1 MAISPTNLF
10 EYYSVLSKKRRL
22 DDREFRVRSKET
34 MLSSQPA
41 PVVPVVDQEDKFIEA
56 QNFFGMGFREG
67 MRQAQLGEEFNPN
80 QIEDMFKFYF
90 GTGLKRREQGG
101 PVAKGQAYLV
111 GESGPEIIKPVESG
125 NVIPNQKIKDVVDNI
140 NQSVGRDRGTTT
152 TIIQPQ
158 TMIETQFVPQPVP
171 MPMPMT
177 KTVTVE
183 KMSKQKFNNTLARGI
198 K

>member
-10 EYYSVLSKKRRL
+10 EYYSALSKKRRL

-34 MLSSQPA
+34 MLSSQPV
-41 PVVPVVDQEDKFIEA
+41 PVAPVVDQEDKFIEA

-67 MRQAQLGEEFNPN
+67 MRQGQLGEEFNPN

-125 NVIPNQKIKDVVDNI
+125 NVIPNQNIKGIVDNI
-140 NQSVGRDRGTTT
+140 NQSVGMDRGKTRTL
-152 TIIQPQ
+152 IQPQ
-158 TMIETQFVPQPVP
+158 VTVETQVIPQPTP
-171 MPMPMT
+171 IPIT
-177 KTVTVE
+177 RTVTVE
-183 KMSKQKFNNTLARGI
+183 TMTKSKFNSTLARGI
-198 K
+198 R

>member
-34 MLSSQPA
+34 MLSSQPV
-41 PVVPVVDQEDKFIEA
+41 PVAPVVDQEDKFIEA

-67 MRQAQLGEEFNPN
+67 MRQGQLGEEFNPN

-125 NVIPNQKIKDVVDNI
+125 NVIPNQNIKGIVDNI
-140 NQSVGRDRGTTT
+140 NQSVGMDRGKTRTL
-152 TIIQPQ
+152 IQPQ
-158 TMIETQFVPQPVP
+158 VTVETQVIPQPTP
-171 MPMPMT
+171 IPIT
-177 KTVTVE
+177 RTVTVE
-183 KMSKQKFNNTLARGI
+183 TMTKSKFNSTLARGI
-198 K
+198 R

>member
-34 MLSSQPA
+34 MLSSQPV
-41 PVVPVVDQEDKFIEA
+41 PVAPVVDQEDKFIEA

-125 NVIPNQKIKDVVDNI
+125 NVIPNQNIKGIVDNI
-140 NQSVGRDRGTTT
+140 NQSVGMDRGKTRTL
-152 TIIQPQ
+152 IQPQ
-158 TMIETQFVPQPVP
+158 
-171 MPMPMT
+171 
-177 KTVTVE
+177 VTVE
-183 KMSKQKFNNTLARGI
+183 TQVIPQPTPIPITRTVKVETMTKSKFNSTLARGI
-198 K
+198 R

>member
-34 MLSSQPA
+34 MLSSQPV
-41 PVVPVVDQEDKFIEA
+41 PVAPVVDQEDKFIEA

-125 NVIPNQKIKDVVDNI
+125 NVIPNQNIKGIVDNI
-140 NQSVGRDRGTTT
+140 NQSVGMDRGKTRTL
-152 TIIQPQ
+152 IQPQ
-158 TMIETQFVPQPVP
+158 ITVETQVIPQPTPVP
-171 MPMPMT
+171 IT
-177 KTVTVE
+177 RTVTVE
-183 KMSKQKFNNTLARGI
+183 TMTKSKFNSTLARGI
-198 K
+198 R

>member
-34 MLSSQPA
+34 MLSSQPV
-41 PVVPVVDQEDKFIEA
+41 PVAPVVDQEDKFIEA

-101 PVAKGQAYLV
+101 PVAKGQSYLV

-125 NVIPNQKIKDVVDNI
+125 NVIPNQNIKGIVDNI
-140 NQSVGRDRGTTT
+140 NQSVGMDRGKTRTL
-152 TIIQPQ
+152 IQPQ
-158 TMIETQFVPQPVP
+158 VTVETQVIPQPTP
-171 MPMPMT
+171 IPIT
-177 KTVTVE
+177 RTVTVE
-183 KMSKQKFNNTLARGI
+183 TMTKSKFNSTLARGI
-198 K
+198 R

>member
-41 PVVPVVDQEDKFIEA
+41 PVVPVVDQEGKFIEA

-67 MRQAQLGEEFNPN
+67 MRKGQLGEEFNPS
-80 QIEDMFKFYF
+80 ELGSMFKFYF

-125 NVIPNQKIKDVVDNI
+125 NVIPNQNIKGIVDNI
-140 NQSVGRDRGTTT
+140 NQSVGMDRGKTRTL
-152 TIIQPQ
+152 IQPQ
-158 TMIETQFVPQPVP
+158 
-171 MPMPMT
+171 
-177 KTVTVE
+177 VTVE
-183 KMSKQKFNNTLARGI
+183 TQVIPHPTPVPITRPVTVETMTKSKFNSTLARGI
-198 K
+198 R

>member
-90 GTGLKRREQGG
+90 GRRPSCKRSS
-101 PVAKGQAYLV
+101 LL
-111 GESGPEIIKPVESG
+111 SW
-125 NVIPNQKIKDVVDNI
+125 
-140 NQSVGRDRGTTT
+140 
-152 TIIQPQ
+152 
-158 TMIETQFVPQPVP
+158 
-171 MPMPMT
+171 
-177 KTVTVE
+177 
-183 KMSKQKFNNTLARGI
+183 
-198 K
+198 

>member
-34 MLSSQPA
+34 MLSSQPVPVA
-41 PVVPVVDQEDKFIEA
+41 PVVDKEDKFIEA

-125 NVIPNQKIKDVVDNI
+125 NVSPNQNIKGIVDNI
-140 NQSVGRDRGTTT
+140 NQSVGMDRGKTRTL
-152 TIIQPQ
+152 IQPQ
-158 TMIETQFVPQPVP
+158 VTVETQVIPQPTPVP
-171 MPMPMT
+171 IT
-177 KTVTVE
+177 RTVTVE
-183 KMSKQKFNNTLARGI
+183 TMTKSKFNSTLARGI
-198 K
+198 R

>member
-10 EYYSVLSKKRRL
+10 EYYSALSKKRRL

-34 MLSSQPA
+34 MLSSQPV
-41 PVVPVVDQEDKFIEA
+41 PVAPVVDQEDKFIEA

-67 MRQAQLGEEFNPN
+67 MRQGQLGEEFNPN

-125 NVIPNQKIKDVVDNI
+125 NVIPNQNIKGIVDNI
-140 NQSVGRDRGTTT
+140 NQSVGMDRGKTRTL
-152 TIIQPQ
+152 IQPQ
-158 TMIETQFVPQPVP
+158 ITVETQVIPQPTP
-171 MPMPMT
+171 IPIT
-177 KTVTVE
+177 RTVTVE
-183 KMSKQKFNNTLARGI
+183 TMTKSKFNSTLARGI
-198 K
+198 R

>member
-34 MLSSQPA
+34 MLSSQPV
-41 PVVPVVDQEDKFIEA
+41 PVAPVVDQEDKFIEA

-67 MRQAQLGEEFNPN
+67 MRQGQLGEEFNPN

-125 NVIPNQKIKDVVDNI
+125 NVIPNQNIKDIVDNI
-140 NQSVGRDRGTTT
+140 NQSVGMDRGKTRTL
-152 TIIQPQ
+152 IQPQ
-158 TMIETQFVPQPVP
+158 ITVETQVIPQPTP
-171 MPMPMT
+171 IPIT
-177 KTVTVE
+177 RTVTVE
-183 KMSKQKFNNTLARGI
+183 TMTKSKFNSTLARGI
-198 K
+198 R